1 MESRHARARKSLR
14 LALLVSLA
22 LHGVVL
28 LLHLSQPPGQPS
40 GPAAAAP
47 AARFDAVLAPPSP
60 PIPPSFTQSKPAKT
74 NKKNKT
80 APTKVLTAK
89 GPGALQRTWSRAER
103 NEMND
108 FLKELA
114 APPRPASGAELA
126 QRGRVMARGMGD
138 SGDRD
143 EGDAAISGG
152 GKPIDA
158 FSMEMY
164 FDAFI
169 RKLNRSAAFVKRE
182 SRGNSRRKAL
192 VQIILN
198 ADGTLQSYKVLR
210 AADQELEINF
220 IRSVVERAS
229 PFSAFPPDIKN
240 ATKSL
245 TINMCITPQGG
256 GDGFVR
262 MGSGDACRD

>member
-14 LALLVSLA
+14 LAFIVSLA

-28 LLHLSQPPGQPS
+28 FLHLSQPPGELS
-40 GPAAAAP
+40 GPTAAAP
-47 AARFDAVLAPPSP
+47 ASRFDAVLAPPT
-60 PIPPSFTQSKPAKT
+60 PPSFTQSKPAKT
-74 NKKNKT
+74 NKKNKA

-89 GPGALQRTWSRAER
+89 GPGSLQRTWSRAER

-126 QRGRVMARGMGD
+126 QRGRAMARGMGG

-182 SRGNSRRKAL
+182 SRGNGRRKAL

-229 PFSAFPPDIKN
+229 PFSAFPPDIKS
-240 ATKSL
+240 AAKTL

-256 GDGFVR
+256 GSDGFVR